1 MSHHVIVGAGTVG
14 NLIAQKLTDRGI
26 SCVLVSR
33 SIRSSPVQGVRVA
46 AIDALDTSALTSVC
60 DGAVALYNC
69 VNPPYDRW
77 PTLWPQLH
85 RSFLAASELSEAVL
99 CTLGNVYAYGRV
111 TTAMTP
117 DMPTRA
123 RFVNGRVRAD
133 MWTSALDAH
142 RSGRVRATEV
152 RASNFIGP
160 RAQSAIG
167 ATVVPALLRG
177 ERPLVRGRADR
188 LHSFTYV
195 DDIAHTMIECA
206 TNPHAWGRPWHAPN
220 NPPVT
225 QQDVLDAVA
234 DAARVP
240 RRRARTEPGWLNYL
254 RSRRTPVSREMR
266 KIRFHFT
273 DNFVVDDRATR
284 EELSCHPTDWAHVIR
299 VTAEWYLATLGDSH

>member
-1 MSHHVIVGAGTVG
+1 MSHHVIAGAGTVG
-14 NLIAQKLTDRGI
+14 TLIAQKLTERGI

-33 SIRSSPVQGVRVA
+33 TTRDSTIPGVEHATADVA
-46 AIDALDTSALTSVC
+46 DTDALLELC
-60 DGAVALYNC
+60 RGADALYNC
-69 VNPPYDRW
+69 INPPYDCW

-85 RSFLAASELSEAVL
+85 ESFLLAAGSSGAVL

-111 TTAMTP
+111 DAPMTP
-117 DMPTRA
+117 DMPTKA
-123 RFVNGRVRAD
+123 RFINGRVRAD
-133 MWTSALDAH
+133 MWSSAHTAH
-142 RSGRVRATEV
+142 EAGRVRATEV

-167 ATVVPALLRG
+167 ASVIPALLRG
-177 ERPLVRGRADR
+177 ERPMVRGRADR

-206 TNPHAWGRPWHAPN
+206 TNPRAWGRPWHAPN

-234 DAARVP
+234 DAAGVP

-273 DNFVVDDRATR
+273 DDFIVDDGATR
-284 EELSCHPTDWAHVIR
+284 RELECHPTAWTEVIR
-299 VTAEWYLATLGDSH
+299 KTADWYRITYGS

>member
-1 MSHHVIVGAGTVG
+1 MSHHVIIGIGTVG
-14 NLIAQKLTDRGI
+14 HLIAQKLTDRGI
-26 SCVLVSR
+26 SCLLVSR
-33 SIRSSPVQGVRVA
+33 SIRNSPIQSVRVA

-77 PTLWPQLH
+77 PILWPQLQ
-85 RSFLAASELSEAVL
+85 RSFLAASQTSGAVL
-99 CTLGNVYAYGRV
+99 CTLSNVYAYGRV
-111 TTAMTP
+111 TTPMTP
-117 DMPTRA
+117 DMPTKA

-133 MWTSALDAH
+133 VWTSTLNAH
-142 RSGRVRATEV
+142 RAGRVRATEV

-167 ATVVPALLRG
+167 VTVIPALLRG

-195 DDIAHTMIECA
+195 DDIAQTMIECA
-206 TNPHAWGRPWHAPN
+206 INPTAWGRAWHAPN

-225 QQDVLDAVA
+225 QQNLLDAIA
-234 DAARVP
+234 DAAGVA
-240 RRRARTEPGWLNYL
+240 RRRARTEPGWINYL
-254 RSRRTPVSREMR
+254 RSRRTSVSREMR

-273 DNFVVDDRATR
+273 DDFVVDDLATR
-284 EELSCHPTDWAHVIR
+284 EELSCHPTDWAYVVRI
-299 VTAEWYLATLGDSH
+299 TAEWYLATMGGSR